1 MRVKTAVPRHRRI
14 KRLKKATKGFH
25 AGRRRL
31 LRTMKDAIQRSMAQ
45 SYRGRKERKRQ
56 FRGVPRFLREE
67 RGQRDTERIG
77 QLAEHGGRGARLFA
91 FDQRDHRAADAA
103 QIGEPVRRV
112 APRPAQFPDTPGEVG
127 IDVHASSIWIVKF

>member
-56 FRGVPRFLREE
+56 FRGMWIVRINAACRE
-67 RGQRDTERIG
+67 RGIKYG
-77 QLAEHGGRGARLFA
+77 QLISGLQKKGVPLDRKALAHLATHDSAG
-91 FDQRDHRAADAA
+91 FDAVVNA
-103 QIGEPVRRV
+103 VRE
-112 APRPAQFPDTPGEVG
+112 G
-127 IDVHASSIWIVKF
+127 